1 MGDDGN
7 DDLHELEENA
17 EDAFATDERAFLRKL
32 KRPEKE
38 NETKNNGVGVGKLI
52 SSSALSWLGFFRVIM
67 LFN

>member
-1 MGDDGN
+1 MGDD
-7 DDLHELEENA
+7 DKEDLHELEENA
-17 EDAFATDERAFLRKL
+17 EDASTADERAFLRKL

-67 LFN
+67 LFH